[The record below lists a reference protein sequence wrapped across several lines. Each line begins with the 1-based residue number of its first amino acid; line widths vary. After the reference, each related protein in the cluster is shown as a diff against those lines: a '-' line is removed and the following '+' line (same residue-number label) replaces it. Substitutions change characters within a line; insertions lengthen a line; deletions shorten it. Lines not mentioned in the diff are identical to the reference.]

1 MGITNGRSY
10 PVTRLFAAQAAED
23 GASISAA
30 LLAGAVRAVWRLEA
44 LPETAL
50 GPLGKP
56 FFPSHPALHFNLS
69 HSGSLALCALDQK
82 PVGVDIQV
90 VKQWRPGLPARVC
103 SPEELAWLE
112 GGRELWPAFTT
123 LWAMKESRVKCTGR
137 GIRERLSGIRVPIP
151 HVGVSLY
158 TLDGMWFRIYEGEGW
173 RGAACGFAPPPETIE
188 WLGRL

>member
-1 MGITNGRSY
+1 MVYGAEGLERREQAYELLSQS
-10 PVTRLFAAQAAED
+10 VRLTWGLD
-23 GASISAA
+23 P
-30 LLAGAVRAVWRLEA
+30 
-44 LPETAL
+44 LPEIQRAEE
-50 GPLGKP
+50 GKP
-56 FFPSHPALHFNLS
+56 YFPQNPGREFNLS
-69 HSGSLALCALDQK
+69 HSGSLALCALDRK

-112 GGRELWPAFTT
+112 GERRELWPAFTT

-151 HVGVSLY
+151 RAGVSLY